1 MRHIVTMFT
10 AFLVAAVAFS
20 SEDSRP
26 ARVDITTKPANAQIF
41 INGESYGVTPMTVN
55 SLKAGKY
62 HLRLNLQ
69 GYQQYDE
76 FFTVTEGSYVPI
88 ETELV
93 AETGI
98 LLVTSDPEGADLSL
112 DGVSLGVT
120 PKLVTDI
127 KLKRQYR
134 FELAKTGYGTKK
146 FDVRLENR
154 VPAVRNIQLMLDS
167 GRLNITSTP
176 VGADVYI
183 GDVCRGKTPIEITM
197 VPKGK
202 ARITLKMPGY
212 ADYKRVIDVMAGGI
226 QSIDIPLTGLPGKAE
241 FSTTVPHAK
250 IKINGKVVG
259 NGAVQVD
266 LPAGEHE
273 VEIDEP
279 GYTKISE
286 KFTIEHDK
294 VLSKMFTLESQM
306 GSLAI
311 TTLPGGASVFLDG
324 KLVGR
329 TKSGVDDETRSEVL
343 VIEDIPEGEHEI
355 RIERKGF
362 KVAMRKPDISRG
374 KRSQANFKLKRT
386 FTPNVEIETLTKK
399 VTGVYKGK
407 SQQGVTIEEKPGV
420 VRTYSQD
427 QIKKVTWLNEGL

>member
-1 MRHIVTMFT
+1 MRHIVTMVT

>member
-1 MRHIVTMFT
+1 MRHIVAIFS
-10 AFLVAAVAFS
+10 ALLVAATAFS

-26 ARVDITTKPANAQIF
+26 ARVDITTTPGNARVF
-41 INGESYGVTPMTVN
+41 IDGESYGVTPTTIN
-55 SLKAGKY
+55 SLKAGRY
-62 HLRLNLQ
+62 HLRLELQ
-69 GYQQYDE
+69 GYYQYDE
-76 FFTVTEGSYVPI
+76 FFTVSEGSYVPI

-146 FDVRLENR
+146 FEVRLENR

-167 GRLNITSTP
+167 GKLNITSTP
-176 VGADVYI
+176 SGADVYL
-183 GDVCRGKTPIEITM
+183 GDVCRGKTPIEITT

-202 ARITLKMPGY
+202 ARITLKLPGY
-212 ADYKRVIDVMAGGI
+212 ADYKRVIDVMPGGI
-226 QSIDIPLTGLPGKAE
+226 QSIDIPLTGMPGKAE
-241 FSTTVPHAK
+241 LSTTVPQAR
-250 IKINGKVVG
+250 IKINGKDQG
-259 NGAVQVD
+259 NGAIQIE
-266 LPAGEHE
+266 LPAGEYD
-273 VEIDEP
+273 VEIEAP
-279 GYTKISE
+279 GYTKIAE
-286 KFTIEHDK
+286 KITIEHDK
-294 VLSKMFTLESQM
+294 TFSKMYTLESQM

-311 TTLPGGASVFLDG
+311 TTLPGGASVYLDG

-329 TKSGVDDETRSEVL
+329 TKSGADDETKSEVL
-343 VIEDIPEGEHEI
+343 ILEDIPEGEHEI

-362 KVAMRKPDISRG
+362 KVATRKPNISRG
-374 KRSQANFKLKRT
+374 KRSQANVKLKRT
-386 FTPNVEIETLTKK
+386 FTPNVEIETVSKK

-407 SQQGVTIEEKPGV
+407 SSQGVTIEEKPGV

-427 QIKKVTWLNEGL
+427 QIRKVTWLNDGL

>member
-399 VTGVYKGK
+399 VSGVYKGK